1 MDSLTI
7 NEGSTSYHSIA
18 PVNKAGEAV
27 TPEAIRY
34 RVTGNGG
41 VQVADWVTASPS
53 ATEIELSATIN
64 TIGATTGKKRYLTV
78 EITHGGGDKITEEIE
93 YTIRDLKGV
102 VSP

>member
-1 MDSLTI
+1 MDYI
-7 NEGSTSYHSIA
+7 NEGSTSYHSIT

-27 TPEAIRY
+27 VPEAIRY
-34 RVTGNGG
+34 RVSGDNG
-41 VQVADWVTASPS
+41 VQIADWATVNAD

-64 TIGATTGKKRYLTV
+64 TISTTGKKRYLTV
-78 EITHGGGDKITEEIE
+78 EITHGGGDKITEEIL